1 MKNNFHRF
9 YKPIFWSIFHLRRE
23 EVCARGAAGAPDVAN
38 LGQEEAV
45 MDQSTPVM
53 LAPPCPR
60 PTPHPLAGAT
70 GSTGSAD
77 GRQAVGLVLTS

>member
-53 LAPPCPR
+53 LAPP
-60 PTPHPLAGAT
+60 
-70 GSTGSAD
+70 
-77 GRQAVGLVLTS
+77 